1 MTDPEGQAWRRL
13 GCAVLLRAWADCH
26 NTNGDRDAR
35 ALGLPRG
42 LTLAGDA
49 RAFLQSPGARWLV
62 LALELDP
69 EGLDHALGG
78 LGPSE
83 VGQLRLPGM

>member
-1 MTDPEGQAWRRL
+1 M
-13 GCAVLLRAWADCH
+13 LLRAWADAH

-49 RAFLQSPGARWLV
+49 RQFLESDGAAWLV

-69 EGLDHALGG
+69 AGLDHALGG

-83 VGQLRLPGM
+83 WRQLRLPGL